1 MHLWYLISV
10 FLHLT
15 VAAFWIGGMLFL
27 PLVLLPGLKNHPDR
41 IALLYKTGL
50 QFRFYGWLAM
60 ALLVITGL
68 LNLAFRGL
76 PFTWAFFLD
85 SEYGTLLQYKLTLF
99 LIMLL
104 ISGLHDFF
112 FGRKALEEMQQ
123 GDNRRLKM
131 FARWSGRLNL
141 LLSLA
146 IAFIG
151 VVLSRGGVWP

>member
-41 IALLYKTGL
+41 IGLLYKTGL
-50 QFRFYGWLAM
+50 AFRFYGWLAM
-60 ALLVITGL
+60 ALLVMTGL
-68 LNLAFRGL
+68 LNFVFRGL
-76 PFTWAFFLD
+76 PFTWAFFLG
-85 SEYGTLLQYKLTLF
+85 SEYGTLLRYKLTLF

-112 FGRKALEEMQQ
+112 FGRKALEEMQR
-123 GDNRRLKM
+123 GDNRQLKVL
-131 FARWSGRLNL
+131 ARWSGRINL